1 MGIHNSDVLLCGAVP
16 LQKIDKPLLVGLVD
30 RSREETGQILKQIV
44 LLITREPRIEHHM
57 KLVGP
62 RPPLHHVTKD
72 CSAVQGVVEDVIH
85 LHVKDKGPLC
95 CLEGRSVHQKPIW
108 VGLPGDIALWAV
120 ELVASEGIHRLVHD
134 ELSPWF
140 DGVFPGLAQDLREL
154 TKVHVEASHDGG
166 VPLLGHWKLW
176 MVRVRR
182 IKLLFQRTEPS
193 ALEEDE
199 LKAENDQDLLGSHW
213 SLEIAGC
220 VLSADFLRTH
230 LGFQGFGGLGGD

>member
-1 MGIHNSDVLLCGAVP
+1 M
-16 LQKIDKPLLVGLVD
+16 
-30 RSREETGQILKQIV
+30 
-44 LLITREPRIEHHM
+44 
-57 KLVGP
+57 
-62 RPPLHHVTKD
+62 
-72 CSAVQGVVEDVIH
+72 
-85 LHVKDKGPLC
+85 
-95 CLEGRSVHQKPIW
+95 
-108 VGLPGDIALWAV
+108 GLPGDITLWAV

-199 LKAENDQDLLGSHW
+199 LMPKGFHNSIKSSFCPSQDQEYPPRWFATTAGF
-213 SLEIAGC
+213 LEKTL
-220 VLSADFLRTH
+220 VN
-230 LGFQGFGGLGGD
+230 